1 MNLTDIKELKES
13 VRATLFS
20 KALFIIENADD
31 AVLKNLKE
39 SYSDQPWAFNKEIP
53 SLSTDDLKHILS
65 QWSVIENPNYS
76 GPYSQN
82 TDEVTPTQHPESDND
97 IQDGDQSVP
106 SDLSSL
112 SLLDLMKL
120 AYFMDESEVSEDINL
135 LSEELT
141 PIVHVSS
148 SDNTESDTYQF
159 IRALQYALD
168 TNSAIELFLDDGS
181 TIDLDDLTINK
192 ILNDNELIDKV
203 IVSMNSI
210 EELTDA
216 LDITFSPE
224 LTTDDVQ
231 DEDDE
236 DDEDES
242 EPEEDSDDTDFSS
255 NAIFIP
261 TDIDNG
267 DDE

>member
-20 KALFIIENADD
+20 KALFIIENADE
-31 AVLKNLKE
+31 AVLKNLRE

-76 GPYSQN
+76 GPYNQN
-82 TDEVTPTQHPESDND
+82 TDEVTPTQYPETDND
-97 IQDGDQSVP
+97 IQDGDQSVS

-168 TNSAIELFLDDGS
+168 TNSTIELFLDDDS

-203 IVSMNSI
+203 IASMSSI

-231 DEDDE
+231 DDE
-236 DDEDES
+236 GES
-242 EPEEDSDDTDFSS
+242 EPDEDSDDTDFSS

-261 TDIDNG
+261 IDIDNG

>member
-20 KALFIIENADD
+20 KTLFIIENADE

-76 GPYSQN
+76 GPYNQN
-82 TDEVTPTQHPESDND
+82 TDEATPMQYPDSETDV
-97 IQDGDQSVP
+97 QDGDQSVP

-141 PIVHVSS
+141 PIVHVASM
-148 SDNTESDTYQF
+148 DNTESDTYQF

-203 IVSMNSI
+203 IASMNSI

-231 DEDDE
+231 DEDDVE
-236 DDEDES
+236 EN

>member
-20 KALFIIENADD
+20 KALFIIENADE

-76 GPYSQN
+76 GPYNQN
-82 TDEVTPTQHPESDND
+82 TDEVTPMQYPDSETDV
-97 IQDGDQSVP
+97 QDGDQSVP

-120 AYFMDESEVSEDINL
+120 AYFMDESEVAENTDL

-141 PIVHVSS
+141 PIINVSS
-148 SDNTESDTYQF
+148 SNTEHDTYQF

-203 IVSMNSI
+203 IASMSSI

-231 DEDDE
+231 DDE
-236 DDEDES
+236 DEDES
-242 EPEEDSDDTDFSS
+242 EPEENSDDTDFSS

>member
-76 GPYSQN
+76 GPYNQN
-82 TDEVTPTQHPESDND
+82 TDEVTPTQYPETDND
-97 IQDGDQSVP
+97 IQDGDQSVS

-168 TNSAIELFLDDGS
+168 TNSTIELFLDDGS

-203 IVSMNSI
+203 IASMSSI

-255 NAIFIP
+255 TAIFIP

>member
-20 KALFIIENADD
+20 KALFIIENSDE

-82 TDEVTPTQHPESDND
+82 TDEVTPTQYPESDND
-97 IQDGDQSVP
+97 IQDGDQSAP

-203 IVSMNSI
+203 IASMNSI

-224 LTTDDVQ
+224 LTTDDVN
-231 DEDDE
+231 DEDD
-236 DDEDES
+236 DDEEEN

-255 NAIFIP
+255 TAIFIP
-261 TDIDNG
+261 TDINNG